1 MKKNRTNSKVVK
13 EAVKQL
19 IIESVYDN
27 SENEYKTFKE
37 AAKRLNDEFK
47 RVANYKLNI
56 NRIPNNAARF
66 TDYLQGLPFWFA
78 SSYFEAETFLTSL
91 GINPENKKY
100 ESEKIWNLYGL
111 LIYREIQ
118 KY

>member
-1 MKKNRTNSKVVK
+1 MKNRTNSKVVK
-13 EAVKQL
+13 EAIKQL
-19 IIESVYDN
+19 ILDSVYDD
-27 SENEYKTFKE
+27 SENEYKTFGD

-47 RVANYKLNI
+47 RVANNKFNI
-56 NRIPNNAARF
+56 HNIPNNAQRF
-66 TDYLQGLPFWFA
+66 TDYLQGLPFRFA
-78 SSYFEAETFLTSL
+78 SSYYEAETFLNSL

-100 ESEKIWNLYGL
+100 ESDKIWNLYGL